1 LLDAVIFFFWQLI
14 KVLIVLGA
22 VLGTVAYL
30 TLAERKILGFIQI
43 RYGPNRV
50 GPWGLLQPIADGLKL
65 FFKEEVDVTMAT
77 KPVYWVAPVIMVTC
91 ALIPFAVI
99 PFGPGMYVTD
109 INVGLLYLFAISSL
123 GVYGVVLAGWSS
135 NSKYPL
141 LGGIRSSA
149 QMISYELAAGM
160 AVIGIVM
167 HTGTLSVA
175 RIVEFQQGIFI
186 ENWFFVKQ
194 PLGFLIFLV
203 AGFAEIGRTP
213 FDLIEC
219 ENELTSG
226 YMTEYSS
233 MKFALFYLSE
243 YAHLLFMSALIV
255 TLYLGGWQGPW
266 LPGLIWFA
274 LKTALVIF
282 FFIWVRGTYPRV
294 RYDQL
299 MALGWK
305 VLLPLAM
312 LNVLLTPL
320 SMKLFGDF

>member
-1 LLDAVIFFFWQLI
+1 MLDAIIFFMWQVI
-14 KVLIVLGA
+14 KVFIVFGV

-50 GPWGLLQPIADGLKL
+50 GPWGLFQPIADGIKL

-77 KPVYWVAPVIMVTC
+77 RPVYWIAPVIMVTC

-149 QMISYELAAGM
+149 QMISYELAAGV

-167 HTGTLSVA
+167 HAGTLSLV
-175 RIVEFQQGIFI
+175 RIVEAQQSVVI
-186 ENWFFVKQ
+186 ENWFIVKQ
-194 PLGFLIFLV
+194 PIGFLIFLV

-219 ENELTSG
+219 ENELTCG

-243 YAHLLFMSALIV
+243 YAHLLFMSTLIV
-255 TLYLGGWQGPW
+255 TLYLGGWQGPL
-266 LPGLIWFA
+266 LPGVIWFA
-274 LKTALVIF
+274 FKTGLLVF

-305 VLLPLAM
+305 VLLPLAL
-312 LNVLLTPL
+312 LNVLITPV

>member
-1 LLDAVIFFFWQLI
+1 MLDAIIFFIWQLI
-14 KVLIVLGA
+14 KVLIVLGV

-30 TLAERKILGFIQI
+30 TLAERKLLGFIQI

-65 FFKEEVDVTMAT
+65 FFKEEVDVTMAAR
-77 KPVYWVAPVIMVTC
+77 PVYWIAPVIMVTC

-99 PFGPGMYVTD
+99 PFGPRMYVTD
-109 INVGLLYLFAISSL
+109 INVGLLYLFAVSSL

-149 QMISYELAAGM
+149 QMISYELAAGV

-175 RIVEFQQGIFI
+175 RIVEAQEGIY
-186 ENWFFVKQ
+186 WFVLKQ
-194 PLGFLIFLV
+194 PLGFLIFMV

-213 FDLIEC
+213 FDLVEC
-219 ENELTSG
+219 ENELTCG

-243 YAHLLFMSALIV
+243 YAHLLLMSALIV

-266 LPGLIWFA
+266 LPGVIWFA
-274 LKTALVIF
+274 IKTALVVF

-305 VLLPLAM
+305 VLLPLAL
-312 LNVLLTPL
+312 LNVLITPL